1 MRPARRGGASIFARF
16 AKTYSVLFGSAAL
29 VVLIAF
35 VPLRMHH
42 LSEAQHASASAFLAN
57 LLGVIEE
64 STAEELDSRVSLF
77 LRSLPSRLLFECL
90 HLRLPALEREYYW
103 PTAECDTRSTRNP
116 QLLDMPVRRDSQTL
130 RLEVAYTLDGE
141 AANTQIA
148 DELAALAVAALAL
161 IVIAIIALS
170 MAFRRHIYAPVAQL
184 RRDLV
189 EADSSASG
197 SATDSTPMPAEFA
210 DIARAYETLLERE
223 KALQRESAFRRALRD
238 QAFDCIVSIDSQGT
252 IIDFNA
258 RAERTFAMSR
268 QDAIGRS
275 LAETIIPHRYRDAHR
290 AGFRRHLETG
300 ETRVIGKRIRI
311 EALHS
316 DGSEIPVELIVTKVE
331 VGGEPMFTA
340 YLRDIRQD
348 LERERELEHA
358 KELAEK
364 ASRAKT
370 EFLATMSHEIRSPLN
385 AMMGS
390 IDILSGTKLE
400 STQRQYVELAA
411 DSGTVLLSLI
421 DDILDMSRIEAGHLN
436 LAHTPFSLHK
446 IVQDTKNLLTARAS
460 EKNLS
465 LRAVFGEGLPTTV
478 TGDRG
483 RIRQILI
490 NLAGNA
496 IKFTEHGSVTL
507 GVERLEHGDRYR
519 FRVEDTGIGIEPEL
533 LANVFEPFRQLDSGF
548 TRLHEGSGLG
558 LSISKRLVEA
568 MDGSIGCDSTPGKG
582 SRFWFELEL
591 AAGEH
596 AETDAA
602 SLPPP
607 TSADTAA
614 TAAGHPT
621 PRRALVA
628 EDSAANRRV
637 LQTFLSAGGFEVD
650 TVTDGHEVLDAVAAS
665 DYDIIL
671 MDVSMPGMDGIEATR
686 RLRSLPG
693 KGRTVPIVALTAH
706 ALEDVRAQCLSAG
719 MDAFLTKPVS
729 KSALL
734 RVVGQYLERRRD
746 PEGDSAH

>member
-1 MRPARRGGASIFARF
+1 
-16 AKTYSVLFGSAAL
+16 
-29 VVLIAF
+29 
-35 VPLRMHH
+35 
-42 LSEAQHASASAFLAN
+42 
-57 LLGVIEE
+57 
-64 STAEELDSRVSLF
+64 
-77 LRSLPSRLLFECL
+77 
-90 HLRLPALEREYYW
+90 
-103 PTAECDTRSTRNP
+103 
-116 QLLDMPVRRDSQTL
+116 
-130 RLEVAYTLDGE
+130 
-141 AANTQIA
+141 
-148 DELAALAVAALAL
+148 
-161 IVIAIIALS
+161 
-170 MAFRRHIYAPVAQL
+170 
-184 RRDLV
+184 
-189 EADSSASG
+189 
-197 SATDSTPMPAEFA
+197 MPAEFA

>member
-1 MRPARRGGASIFARF
+1 MRPTRKGGASIFTRF
-16 AKTYSVLFGSAAL
+16 AKTYSVLFASAAL

-35 VPLRMHH
+35 VPLRMHS
-42 LSEAQHASASAFLAN
+42 LSEAQHATASAFLAN
-57 LLGVIEE
+57 LLSVIEE
-64 STAEELDSRVSLF
+64 GTAEELDSRVTLF

-90 HLRLPALEREYYW
+90 HLRLPAIEREYFW
-103 PTAECDTRSTRNP
+103 PTARCRDRSRRETSV
-116 QLLDMPVRRDSQTL
+116 LELPVRRDSQTL

-141 AANTQIA
+141 AANTQLG
-148 DELAALAVAALAL
+148 DELAALVVAAIAL
-161 IVIAIIALS
+161 IVLAIIALS
-170 MAFRRHIYAPVAQL
+170 MAFRRHIYAPVARL
-184 RRDLV
+184 RRELM
-189 EADSSASG
+189 EADTSASG
-197 SATDSTPMPAEFA
+197 SATESTPMPAEFA
-210 DIARAYETLLERE
+210 DISRAYETLLERE
-223 KALQRESAFRRALRD
+223 KTLERESAFRRSLRD
-238 QAFDCIVSIDSQGT
+238 EAFDCIVSIDSQGT

-258 RAERTFAMSR
+258 QAERTFAMSR
-268 QDAIGRS
+268 QDAIGRP

-290 AGFRRHLETG
+290 AGFRNHLETG
-300 ETRVIGKRIRI
+300 ETRVIGNRIRI

-316 DGSEIPVELIVTKVE
+316 DGSEIPVELVVTKVE
-331 VGGEPMFTA
+331 MGAESVFTA
-340 YLRDIRQD
+340 YLRDIRED
-348 LERERELEHA
+348 LRREQELELA
-358 KELAEK
+358 KEVAEK

-400 STQRQYVELAA
+400 STQRQYVELATG
-411 DSGTVLLSLI
+411 SGTVLLSLI

-436 LAHTPFSLHK
+436 LAHAPLSLHE

-465 LRAVFGEGLPTTV
+465 LRAVLGEGLPTTV
-478 TGDRG
+478 IGDRG
-483 RIRQILI
+483 RIQQILI

-507 GVERLEHGDRYR
+507 GLERLGRSDTYR
-519 FRVEDTGIGIEPEL
+519 FRVEDTGIGIKPEL
-533 LANVFEPFRQLDSGF
+533 LEHVFEPFRQLDSGF

-558 LSISKRLVEA
+558 LSISKRLVDA
-568 MDGSIGCDSTPGKG
+568 MGGSIGCDSTPGKG

-591 AAGEH
+591 AA
-596 AETDAA
+596 AADTETDAA
-602 SLPPP
+602 SLPAP

-614 TAAGHPT
+614 SAAGHRT

-628 EDSAANRRV
+628 EDSAANRSV
-637 LQTFLSAGGFEVD
+637 LQTFLSADGFEVD
-650 TVTDGHEVLDAVAAS
+650 TATNGHEVLDAVAAR

-693 KGRTVPIVALTAH
+693 ESRTVPIVALTAH
-706 ALEDVRAQCLSAG
+706 ALEDVRAQCLGAG

-734 RVVGQYLERRRD
+734 RVVEQHLERRRHAGGN
-746 PEGDSAH
+746 PAH